1 MKILIV
7 EDEYHAVKRLKS
19 LIKEC
24 RPKAEIVATVDSVE
38 DGVEWLNQNP
48 HPDLAFFDI
57 QLADGLSFDIFRQTK
72 LEIPIIFT
80 TAFNEYAIQAFKV
93 NSVDYLLKP
102 VDEEE
107 LANAFQKFDRLQP
120 KTTAYDADTINAL
133 MQSILEKN
141 YTERFLIKIGQQ
153 LMYLPTSDIAYFYS
167 ESSLSFI
174 KTKSNQKHLVDYTLD
189 QLESMLPPK
198 KFFRINRKMIV
209 SVSCIH
215 RVAPYFN
222 SRLVLQVLP
231 KDSDLEF
238 IVSRERS
245 KKFKDWLGA

>member
-7 EDEYHAVKRLKS
+7 EDEYHAVKRLS
-19 LIKEC
+19 GLIKEC
-24 RPKAEIVATVDSVE
+24 RPQAEIIATVDSVE
-38 DGVEWLNQNP
+38 DGVDWFANHPL
-48 HPDLAFFDI
+48 PDLAFFDI

-72 LEIPIIFT
+72 LEVPIIFT

-107 LANAFQKFDRLQP
+107 LEVAFQKFERLQP
-120 KTTAYDADTINAL
+120 KAATYDADTINAL
-133 MQSILEKN
+133 LQSMLQKN

-153 LMYLPTSDIAYFYS
+153 LMYLPTTDIAYFYS

-174 KTKSNQKHLVDYTLD
+174 KTNSNQKHLVDYTLD
-189 QLESMLPPK
+189 QLEAMLSPK
-198 KFFRINRKMIV
+198 DFFRINRKMIV
-209 SVSCIH
+209 SVACIH

-222 SRLVLQVLP
+222 SRLMLQTLP
-231 KDSDLEF
+231 KDKELEF
-238 IVSRERS
+238 IVSRERV
-245 KKFKDWLGA
+245 KNFKAWLGA